1 MNMALTESTNETNA
15 VRRQRTKREAV
26 PLGTTGFDA
35 LLAELRPA
43 SQPSFDTPVLI
54 ESEMF
59 DAPRREGGSRPQPR
73 DDSGSFSDQSDQS
86 RTDVRARRAAVE
98 SPTRGMQQADPAPS
112 KSSPPRAAAERA
124 GESLPDHARRHV
136 EPESRSNRAPVAH
149 ATRHAPAVPL
159 KESPSVARSDAHQPA
174 ATAQRV
180 SAETRVRPVDAAN
193 SRTENAART
202 LGRVLGAPQAAG
214 VEAARGSGAEQGAL
228 NQGKTAAGKPTT
240 PSQAPRKQEATRE
253 SSFARMVRSL
263 RISPGSRNSSATI
276 RLEPQRLGRMDIH
289 VKLSGDRISIEVRTE
304 TTEARELIASRAV
317 ELRSALEQHGLRI
330 ERFDVRVDLR
340 DAIAADRPLG
350 PKGDDRDD
358 SGSSK
363 RGSRRDAVES
373 SSTAVDRAPIPIEA
387 EVVEGDDAV
396 ASAEVAITHRRHVD
410 IRV

>member
-1 MNMALTESTNETNA
+1 
-15 VRRQRTKREAV
+15 
-26 PLGTTGFDA
+26 
-35 LLAELRPA
+35 
-43 SQPSFDTPVLI
+43 
-54 ESEMF
+54 
-59 DAPRREGGSRPQPR
+59 
-73 DDSGSFSDQSDQS
+73 
-86 RTDVRARRAAVE
+86 
-98 SPTRGMQQADPAPS
+98 MQQTDPALS
-112 KSSPPRAAAERA
+112 KSSPPRAATDRA
-124 GESLPDHARRHV
+124 GESLPDHVRRDV
-136 EPESRSNRAPVAH
+136 EPESRSNRASVEP
-149 ATRHAPAVPL
+149 ATRHAPAVPA
-159 KESPSVARSDAHQPA
+159 KESTSVVRSDAHQPA

-180 SAETRVRPVDAAN
+180 SAGTQVRPVDAAN
-193 SRTENAART
+193 SRTENAARM

-214 VEAARGSGAEQGAL
+214 VEAARGAGAEQGAL
-228 NQGKTAAGKPTT
+228 NQGKTAAGKSAT
-240 PSQAPRKQEATRE
+240 PSEAPPKQEATRE

-340 DAIAADRPLG
+340 DATAAERPLG
-350 PKGDDRDD
+350 PKADDRDE

-396 ASAEVAITHRRHVD
+396 ASGEVAITHRRHVD